1 MRNRIADQPPPRN
14 MAALVRSAFLQ
25 ARLDNR
31 PGLKMLLDLGVPP
44 DACSEQGES
53 LLIAAVCR
61 GQIEIARLLLDR
73 GADPDLCGGHG
84 ITPLLDA
91 VFHDSI
97 EAGILLLDRGARPD
111 RQGSDGLTPLMLAAM
126 LDRVEMIDLLL
137 ARGASPR
144 SGKNGACTPL
154 EIARRMASERAV
166 ARLSGAFTAR
176 AARRRRSSG

>member
-1 MRNRIADQPPPRN
+1 MRNRSADQPTPRN
-14 MAALVRSAFLQ
+14 ISALVRSAFLH
-25 ARLDNR
+25 ARLGNG
-31 PGLKMLLDLGVPP
+31 PELQTLLDFGVPP

-61 GQIEIARLLLDR
+61 GQIAIARLLLDR
-73 GADPDLCGGHG
+73 GANPDLCGGHG

-91 VFHDSI
+91 VFHDSL
-97 EAGILLLDRGARPD
+97 EAGILLLDRGARPN

-144 SGKNGACTPL
+144 TGKNGACTPL
-154 EIARRMASERAV
+154 EIAQRMASERAV